1 MTFITFPNKCKK
13 EKNKCFSIKNII
25 FRRNDDVP
33 VFVDEDRRGENALD
47 RRPGKEEEGEGEEER
62 SEEEDRGGEG
72 DDDAPLFDD
81 EDEYDYEEY
90 YYDEEDYANLVSH
103 TLLSLHF

>member
-1 MTFITFPNKCKK
+1 MQK
-13 EKNKCFSIKNII
+13 EKKCFLYFKKII

-33 VFVDEDRRGENALD
+33 VFVDEGRRGENALD
-47 RRPGKEEEGEGEEER
+47 RRPGKEEEEEGEEER
-62 SEEEDRGGEG
+62 SEEEDRDGEE

-90 YYDEEDYANLVSH
+90 YYDEEDYADLVSH
-103 TLLSLHF
+103 AILSLLFCIKKLGD